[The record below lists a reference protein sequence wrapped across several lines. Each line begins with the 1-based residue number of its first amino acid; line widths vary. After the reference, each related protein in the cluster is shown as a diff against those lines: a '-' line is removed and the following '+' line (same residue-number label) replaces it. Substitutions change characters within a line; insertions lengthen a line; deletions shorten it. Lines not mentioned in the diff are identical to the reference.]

1 MPVTTTTTNMQGK
14 RFKNF
19 KLKPYVSKE
28 VLLCLST
35 FCDIAMQNK
44 LSVGAI
50 NSNSRKCIS
59 TAAVACFQTSR
70 VSEGVCVCVRA
81 CVRACVCVCVYLTD
95 RPVFQVFFVF
105 PMHNAFQAT
114 VR

>member
-1 MPVTTTTTNMQGK
+1 MQGK
-14 RFKNF
+14 RFKNV

-50 NSNSRKCIS
+50 NSNSRNCIS

-70 VSEGVCVCVRA
+70 VSEGVSCVS
-81 CVRACVCVCVYLTD
+81 CVCVCV
-95 RPVFQVFFVF
+95 
-105 PMHNAFQAT
+105 
-114 VR
+114 